1 MSKKMTNIKLV
12 LSVLALLLLLPV
24 GAWGQEVK
32 ELVDTKQER
41 RNRPKK
47 WQLPAEK
54 PSETV
59 MAAWAPVTVE
69 HYFGLRGGYGIGTAN
84 FQPIRNTVGYEGLVN
99 FGAFYRFDV
108 PSQKYV
114 GTIEASLEYAQRG
127 FAYETYTES
136 GEVYSREF
144 STVMLSLPWQPY
156 LPLGKGG
163 SRFYLN
169 AGPYFSYALSSS
181 ERTYATDTGETI
193 TEGPYEYDLLRD
205 NRWEYGVVA
214 GAGLSIKIAGRAL
227 FGVDA
232 RYHFMLSDV
241 LKNVTKYPSNPFRS
255 PVNHLNIS
263 ATLSLRVGK
272 TAAQKLEEKQK
283 ETTK

>member
-1 MSKKMTNIKLV
+1 M
-12 LSVLALLLLLPV
+12 LALGLLMVLLMLPSELRAQQV
-24 GAWGQEVK
+24 SEIVDLK
-32 ELVDTKQER
+32 EEK
-41 RNRPKK
+41 RNQPKK

-54 PSETV
+54 PNETV

-69 HYFGLRGGYGIGTAN
+69 HYFGLRGGYGIGTAS
-84 FQPIRNTVGYEGLVN
+84 FQPIRNTVGYEGLLN
-99 FGAFYRFDV
+99 FGMFYRFDV

-114 GTIEASLEYAQRG
+114 GTIEATLEYAQRG
-127 FAYETYTES
+127 FAYETYNES
-136 GEVYSREF
+136 GEVYSREY
-144 STVMLSLPWQPY
+144 STVMLALPWQPY

-169 AGPYFSYALSSS
+169 AGPYFSYALQSS

-193 TEGPYEYDLLRD
+193 TEGDYEYDILRD

-214 GAGLSIKIAGRAL
+214 GAGLSIKIAKRAL
-227 FGVDA
+227 FGIDA

-241 LKNVTKYPSNPFRS
+241 LKNVTKYPENPFRS

-263 ATLSLRVGK
+263 ATLSVRFGK
-272 TAAQKLEEKQK
+272 TAAQKLEEKQAK
-283 ETTK
+283 EQQETTKQK